1 MSISSF
7 INSPKPVYTVVNTA
21 GSIVLPTGADLETVE
36 VITDA
41 TDVLTVSV
49 PAGTYDLQMI
59 AGINPANGAD
69 LTVGASFLQL
79 VDITDLTSTV
89 IAQSN
94 SASFSGTGANVI
106 LTFNHTQRI
115 VLPPKPAV
123 AGVIPPYL
131 LSMNML
137 VSQMSAGA
145 ATLDGIVND
154 INMTSRI
161 ILRPTF

>member
-7 INSPKPVYTVVNTA
+7 INSPKPVFTVVNTA

-137 VSQMSAGA
+137 VSQMTAGA

-154 INMTSRI
+154 IDMTSRI